1 MKKIRIGDRYI
12 GEGCPTFIIAE
23 MSGNHN
29 MDYSR
34 AEAIVRAAKDAG
46 VDAIKLQ
53 TYTADTITLNSNAP
67 CFMTDPDGLWAD
79 QTLYEL
85 YQKAYTP
92 WEWQPELKKLADE
105 LGILLFSSPFDVTAV
120 DFLEKMDVP
129 AYKIAS
135 YEMNDTQLI
144 KKVAMTG
151 KPIIMSTG
159 ISDIAD
165 IDLAIKTCKEVGNDQ
180 IILLKCTSEY
190 PAPFENMNLKM
201 IPSLRDTFNC
211 VSGLSDHSMG
221 DEVAIAAVTLGACVV
236 EKHFTLDR
244 ADGGVDS
251 AFSMD
256 VKEMKAMVEHIR
268 HIEAALGKV
277 DYTLSEDQKKDR
289 VFSRSLFVAADIK
302 KGETFTYENVRSV
315 RPANGL
321 PVKYLDKLIGKKATK
336 DLAYATPLSMADV
349 EWN

>member
-1 MKKIRIGDRYI
+1 MKEIKIGNKFIGP
-12 GEGCPTFIIAE
+12 GHPTFVIAE

-34 AEAIVRAAKDAG
+34 AEAIVRAAKETG

-53 TYTADTITLNSNAP
+53 TYTADTITLNSKEE
-67 CFMTDPDGLWAD
+67 CFLTDPNGLWAD

-85 YQKAYTP
+85 YEKAYTP
-92 WEWQPELKKLADE
+92 WEWQPKLKELADE
-105 LGILLFSSPFDVTAV
+105 LGIMLFSSPFDVTAV

-144 KKVAMTG
+144 KKVAETG

-159 ISDIAD
+159 ISDIED
-165 IDLAIKTCKEVGNDQ
+165 INTAINICKSVGNDQ

-190 PAPFENMNLKM
+190 PAPYENMNLKM
-201 IPSLRDTFNC
+201 IPNLSETFNC
-211 VSGLSDHSMG
+211 VAGLSDHSMG

-256 VKEMKAMVEHIR
+256 IREMTDMVEHIR

-277 DYTLSEDQKKDR
+277 DYTLTKDQINDR
-289 VFSRSLFVAADIK
+289 HFSRSLFAAADIK
-302 KGETFTYENVRSV
+302 AGEVFTYENVRSV
-315 RPANGL
+315 RPNNGL
-321 PVKYLDKLIGKKATK
+321 PVKYLEQMIGKKATR
-336 DLAYATPLSMADV
+336 DLNYATPLSLKDV

>member
-1 MKKIRIGDRYI
+1 MKEIKIGNKIIGP
-12 GEGCPTFIIAE
+12 GHETFIIAE

-34 AEAIVRAAKDAG
+34 AEKIIRAAKEAG
-46 VDAIKLQ
+46 VDAVKLQ
-53 TYTADTITLNSNAP
+53 TYTADTITLNSNDP
-67 CFMTDPDGLWAD
+67 IFSTDPDGLWAN
-79 QTLYEL
+79 QSLYEL

-92 WEWQPELKKLADE
+92 WDWQPKLKKLADE
-105 LGILLFSSPFDVTAV
+105 LGIMLFSSPFDVTAV

-159 ISDIAD
+159 ISDIED
-165 IDLAIKTCKEVGNDQ
+165 IDLAIKTCKSVGNDK

-201 IPSLRDTFNC
+201 IPSLSETFNC

-221 DEVAIAAVTLGACVV
+221 DEVAIAAVTLGANVI

-256 VKEMKAMVEHIR
+256 IKEMTNMVEHIR
-268 HIEAALGKV
+268 HVEKALGKV
-277 DYTLSEDQKKDR
+277 DYSLSEDAKKDR
-289 VFSRSLFVAADIK
+289 HFSRSLFISADIK
-302 KGETFTYENVRSV
+302 KGEVFTYENVRSV
-315 RPANGL
+315 RPNNGL
-321 PVKYLDKLIGKKATK
+321 PVKYLEQIIGKKATR
-336 DLAYATPLSMADV
+336 DMSYATPLTLADV